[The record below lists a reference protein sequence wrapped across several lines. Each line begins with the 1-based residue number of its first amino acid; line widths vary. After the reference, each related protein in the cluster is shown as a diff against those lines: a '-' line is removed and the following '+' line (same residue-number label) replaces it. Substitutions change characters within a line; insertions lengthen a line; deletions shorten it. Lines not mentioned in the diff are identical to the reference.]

1 VLAPQNVGDHGS
13 LVDAYSQAVEDLLA
27 ESLPI
32 DLKALDQAIERYLSQ
47 IGNLGDSLAG
57 LLVNDEVL
65 VGLGGAMAALA
76 AGAVVFE
83 WQRRSR
89 SHPVSLVDG
98 EGMIPQWFLESI
110 SRG

>member
-1 VLAPQNVGDHGS
+1 MPS
-13 LVDAYSQAVEDLLA
+13 LHKKTGL
-27 ESLPI
+27 SLPKP
-32 DLKALDQAIERYLSQ
+32 LSFPNLLLDQAIERYLSQ
-47 IGNLGDSLAG
+47 IDDLGSSLAD
-57 LLVNDEVL
+57 LLVSDELL

-83 WQRRSR
+83 CQRRSR